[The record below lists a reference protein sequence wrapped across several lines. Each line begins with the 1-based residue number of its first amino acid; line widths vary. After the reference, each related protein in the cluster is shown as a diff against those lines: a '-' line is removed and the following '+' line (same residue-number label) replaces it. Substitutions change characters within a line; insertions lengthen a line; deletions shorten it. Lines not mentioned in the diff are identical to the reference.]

1 MNLYN
6 EGVNL
11 EGILTSD
18 LPIEAKVNV
27 LFDVLKNVLDEGAI
41 RARTVRFK
49 LQKYVNSTDINE
61 RIYALNVIASDGN
74 GAKVVPTDE
83 TAQEVLEDVIYW
95 ISENIAKKYVQN
107 KIEADVEKALVERQ
121 DKFMD
126 ELRVSIIKKQKG
138 KENTKTTDK
147 LERLEKL
154 DAKHINKNV
163 MSLLRPENFEEVVGQ
178 ERAVRSLISKMS
190 SPYPQHI
197 ILYGPPGVGKTSA
210 ARLALEAA
218 KKLKF
223 TPFDEDS
230 KFVEVDGTTLRWDPR
245 EITNPLLGSVHDP
258 IYQGAG
264 ALGVAGIPQPKPG
277 AVTKAHGG
285 ILFID
290 EIGELQ
296 PIEMNKLL
304 KVLEDRKV
312 FLDSSYYSS
321 EDPNMPTYIKEIFDN
336 GLPADFRLIG
346 ATTRSPDEIIP
357 AIRSRCVEVFFRG
370 LQPNEI
376 REIAQKAISKVGLNT
391 SDKGLNL
398 ISRFCNNGREVVNL
412 IQLCSGI
419 AINEERDYITEDDIK
434 WVIENGQYTEIQEK
448 KSSDRPE
455 VGVVNGL
462 AVHGANIGMLMEIE
476 ATAKKIE
483 GRAGELKISGIIEEE
498 EITMSN
504 RKVKRKSTAFSSI
517 QNVLTA
523 LNNIFDLKCEH
534 DDIHINIPGGIP
546 VDGPSAG
553 IAIASAVYS
562 AILRKPIDSKVAMT
576 GEISLL
582 GAVNPIGGV
591 NAKILAAKKAGATR
605 VLIPEANWNE
615 SFSEYDGIAIIKVKH
630 IKEVIDLCI
639 IDGINS
645 KIDILSAKGKE

>member
-1 MNLYN
+1 MS
-6 EGVNL
+6 E
-11 EGILTSD
+11 ILIILQT
-18 LPIEAKVNV
+18 IMMV
-27 LFDVLKNVLDEGAI
+27 LFIIYLFNSNKAT
-41 RARTVRFK
+41 RSRTVVVDKENKKEMEK
-49 LQKYVNSTDINE
+49 LLKMRRIKLSEPLTEKSRPTSFDDIIGQK
-61 RIYALNVIASDGN
+61 DG
-74 GAKVVPTDE
+74 
-83 TAQEVLEDVIYW
+83 I
-95 ISENIAKKYVQN
+95 
-107 KIEADVEKALVERQ
+107 KAL
-121 DKFMD
+121 KAA
-126 ELRVSIIKKQKG
+126 ICG
-138 KENTKTTDK
+138 PN
-147 LERLEKL
+147 
-154 DAKHINKNV
+154 
-163 MSLLRPENFEEVVGQ
+163 
-178 ERAVRSLISKMS
+178 
-190 SPYPQHI
+190 PQHVI
-197 ILYGPPGVGKTSA
+197 IYGPPGIGKTAA
-210 ARLALEAA
+210 ARLVLEEA
-218 KKLKF
+218 KRKEKS
-223 TPFDEDS
+223 PFKENA
-230 KFVEVDGTTLRWDPR
+230 KFVEIDATTIRFDERGIADPL
-245 EITNPLLGSVHDP
+245 IGSVHDP

-448 KSSDRPE
+448 KISDRPE

-523 LNNIFDLKCEH
+523 LNNIYDLKC
-534 DDIHINIPGGIP
+534 DKYDIHINIPGGIP

-553 IAIASAVYS
+553 IAIATAVYS
-562 AILRKPIDSKVAMT
+562 AILELPIDNKVAMT

-582 GAVNPIGGV
+582 GTVNPIGGV
-591 NAKILAAKKAGATR
+591 NAKILAAQKAGANR
-605 VLIPEANWNE
+605 VIIPADNWNE
-615 SFSEYDGIAIIKVKH
+615 SFLNYEGIDVIKVSN
-630 IKEVIDLCI
+630 IKEVLYVCI
-639 IDGINS
+639 LNNDKT
-645 KIDILSAKGKE
+645 KIDILSAKAKEL